1 MASESKTS
9 PNRLQQFALLK
20 IDKVDDVRS
29 AVEKARAAME
39 DQATGGGA
47 AAGQA
52 AAEASGAT
60 VSGAKEDH
68 VSYSSGWNK
77 WFFRGRGIAR
87 DLVCLLPW
95 HSVKCVS
102 PGPGPGRARRQW

>member
-1 MASESKTS
+1 MASESKTN

-29 AVEKARAAME
+29 AVEKARAALE

-60 VSGAKEDH
+60 VSGAKEDR
-68 VSYSSGWNK
+68 NK